1 MMCQLFMPMLAK
13 RQTLAFS
20 TAEGFGKYA
29 SGGRGGEVVDVPNSC
44 DDSACHPKTFFMKV
58 KLKSVIRPTYGN
70 ILLY

>member
-29 SGGRGGEVVDVPNSC
+29 SGGRGGEVVDVPKLMWRLRLPPE
-44 DDSACHPKTFFMKV
+44 DFFYE
-58 KLKSVIRPTYGN
+58 S
-70 ILLY
+70 